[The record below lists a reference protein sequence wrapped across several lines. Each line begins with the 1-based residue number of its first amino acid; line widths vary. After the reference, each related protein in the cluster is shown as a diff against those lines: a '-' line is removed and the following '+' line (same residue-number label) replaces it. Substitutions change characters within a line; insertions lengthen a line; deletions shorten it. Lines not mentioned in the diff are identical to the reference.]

1 MSAIAGSSVE
11 LPVLLALC
19 LCLRVSEIRGIRK
32 SAVQG
37 NFLSI
42 ERSIVT
48 VRGQHIEKELLK
60 TDSSRRIEEL
70 PDFLRDMILSAPTE
84 YATTLTGQAIYKQFT
99 RRMEKAGFQKIRFH
113 DLRHISASDMH
124 SQGISDK
131 VAADRGGWSG
141 TQTMRQVYQHSF
153 TEERRAADK
162 LMNSRYSEM
171 FKRTHEEKAT
181 QDATQNSENNVDT

>member
-1 MSAIAGSSVE
+1 MVAYSVG
-11 LPVLLALC
+11 A
-19 LCLRVSEIRGIRK
+19 
-32 SAVQG
+32 
-37 NFLSI
+37 
-42 ERSIVT
+42 
-48 VRGQHIEKELLK
+48 
-60 TDSSRRIEEL
+60 DRI
-70 PDFLRDMILSAPTE
+70 
-84 YATTLTGQAIYKQFT
+84 
-99 RRMEKAGFQKIRFH
+99 
-113 DLRHISASDMH
+113 ISASDMH

-181 QDATQNSENNVDT
+181 QDATQHDENNVDT